1 MISAIRGTNL
11 IPLIPLINGEKN
23 RHIIQLTLFIKAN
36 NS

>member
-1 MISAIRGTNL
+1 MICGSCGTNL

-23 RHIIQLTLFIKAN
+23 RHSIQLTLFIKAN